1 MIAITLIGEKKKV
14 PQTLKV
20 LILRLVDTIITRC
33 QCLSTLP
40 REETKQNKNT
50 SGDSR
55 VTKSLVESRTKT
67 QTYYNFSNKKKPT
80 QTN

>member
-40 REETKQNKNT
+40 RDKTKQNKT

-67 QTYYNFSNKKKPT
+67 QTYYNFSNKKPPT